1 MGIPTFWC
9 TANPLFPKFV
19 WSRWENTVTPFL
31 VSLSIYDV
39 RVAKRTRPTLNSPS
53 LYSHISQQNHI
64 INEMSGRQDASPP
77 SPRDVKIIA
86 LEAELEEYK
95 KRESKTNQ
103 VLNELT
109 RRSRDLENEVCFK
122 GYCIG

>member
-1 MGIPTFWC
+1 
-9 TANPLFPKFV
+9 
-19 WSRWENTVTPFL
+19 
-31 VSLSIYDV
+31 
-39 RVAKRTRPTLNSPS
+39 
-53 LYSHISQQNHI
+53 
-64 INEMSGRQDASPP
+64 MSGRQDASPP

-109 RRSRDLENEVCFK
+109 RRSRDLENELYLAKESTEGATVSQVEEEVQK
-122 GYCIG
+122 DETII